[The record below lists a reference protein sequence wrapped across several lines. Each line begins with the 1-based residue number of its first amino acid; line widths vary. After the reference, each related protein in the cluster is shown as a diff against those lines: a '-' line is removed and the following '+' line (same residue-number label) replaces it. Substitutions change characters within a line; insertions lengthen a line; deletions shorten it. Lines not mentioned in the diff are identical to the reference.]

1 MKKTISFVL
10 LLLIC
15 IFGLG
20 NPCFSITKLVILPER
35 TNVNVDLNAA
45 SWSLVEEERTL
56 TLVRG
61 ENVVSFSWENVNI
74 DNFSIFLDFMTH
86 EKKVRLIN
94 IEYPRNGNMVFFNIY
109 SDGSWE
115 EKVRIKYLLTG
126 LKKNFSYRAVAENNE
141 KTLNFQTYIT
151 MVNSSGEDFEKS
163 IFSFY
168 EIDLE
173 KNLRNREQKK
183 LKFYEGKRSE
193 MKKELVWDSK
203 KLPHD
208 PEYSENTPGIPVY
221 YVISNSSKNGL
232 GKFPVWKGKVRV
244 FQKDK
249 SGNQVFLG
257 EDWVKFVPLN
267 DEIRINIG
275 SSRDVKVKRKLL
287 KTFKKNIRRNSYNSV
302 VLHDKLETV
311 QYTVENF
318 KKKPVKLKIL
328 DYYNGYWTLKFK
340 GKKVPYEKKNHS
352 KVEYILELGA
362 KEKLEFTLIISTLNI
377 R

>member
-1 MKKTISFVL
+1 MKIRFLFIL
-10 LLLIC
+10 LLFFC
-15 IFGLG
+15 VSG

-35 TNVNVDLNAA
+35 SNVNVDLNAI
-45 SWSLVEEERTL
+45 SWSLVEEERVL

-74 DNFSIFLDFMTH
+74 DSFSIFLDRMTH
-86 EKKVRLIN
+86 DKKVRLIN
-94 IEYPRNGNMVFFNIY
+94 IEYPRSGNMVFFNIY

-115 EKVRIKYLLTG
+115 EKVRIKYLLSG

-183 LKFYEGKRSE
+183 LKFHEGRKAK
-193 MKKELVWDSK
+193 MKKELVWNSK
-203 KLPHD
+203 TQPHD
-208 PEYSENTPGIPVY
+208 PEYSKTTPGIPVY
-221 YVISNSSKNGL
+221 YVIDNSTKNGL

-249 SGNQVFLG
+249 SKNQVFLG

-275 SSRDVKVKRKLL
+275 S
-287 KTFKKNIRRNSYNSV
+287 
-302 VLHDKLETV
+302 
-311 QYTVENF
+311 
-318 KKKPVKLKIL
+318 
-328 DYYNGYWTLKFK
+328 
-340 GKKVPYEKKNHS
+340 
-352 KVEYILELGA
+352 
-362 KEKLEFTLIISTLNI
+362 
-377 R
+377 